1 MIGNRLAG
9 RSFHYLIGG
18 NGSVERTR
26 DQSRRATNGKL
37 RFYVIELQKRHSRME
52 LNASRSELYRQRALE
67 VRQTAARIEQPD
79 VKEEYEKIAREY
91 EALAKAL
98 DLGLLAR

>member
-1 MIGNRLAG
+1 MPLLPRLA
-9 RSFHYLIGG
+9 YLASPVLSGGLTVVGEQPIGELG
-18 NGSVERTR
+18 
-26 DQSRRATNGKL
+26 
-37 RFYVIELQKRHSRME
+37 FYVGSGELQKRRSRME

-67 VRQTAARIEQPD
+67 VRQTAARIEHPD

-91 EALAKAL
+91 DALAKAL